1 MRYEHYD
8 PRATVDN
15 TKEWRNAVKKSL
27 TVIDDEA
34 LRDVLFDSLTATKA
48 YADNEDENMDGHV
61 NEIEARLDG
70 LENDLM
76 IAYYDDTNIREY
88 VERLEARIEKL
99 EAFIK

>member
-1 MRYEHYD
+1 MRYEHYE

-15 TKEWRNAVKKSL
+15 TKEWRNAVMKAL

-34 LRDVLFDSLTATKA
+34 LRGALFDSLTATKA

-61 NEIEARLDG
+61 NELEARLDG

-76 IAYYDDTNIREY
+76 VACYDDTNIREY
-88 VERLEARIEKL
+88 AERLEARIEKL
-99 EAFIK
+99 EAFMQ